1 MTMRKRIALLAGLV
15 VVLVVLGIGV
25 PAFLWSQRNVVEAHE
40 DPAAHFKYGSVGAEE
55 RNGIPYWI
63 WLVLPE
69 VFPEHLPDGPG
80 DGYVR
85 FGFIF
90 EPESPKGRPVGTSY
104 REDPVPRVGLNC
116 AVCHAGI
123 VKESNEADGRIVLGM
138 PAHQFDLQK
147 YLYFLFAVAGDSR
160 FGPDTI
166 ISAIK
171 RVNPDFS
178 WIDSLLYRFV
188 VIPRT
193 KEELLRVAKEF
204 DWMKQFPPTGPGR
217 VDTFNPYKF
226 NLFELTDENSGVGTA
241 DLPSLWNQA
250 PREGMWLHWDGN
262 NNSVEERNRS
272 AAIGAGASPES
283 LDTASMERVADWIAS
298 LSSPAFPGDRIDQ
311 AKVPAG
317 REVYERHCAVCH
329 SFDGERV
336 GQVVPIDEI
345 GTDRERLDSF
355 TSELAAKMNTLGE
368 GHSWR
373 FKNFQ
378 KTNGYSNMPLDGIWL
393 RAPYLHNGSV
403 PNLRDLLAPPEERPT
418 VFYRGYAVYDYE
430 NLGFVSSGPAAET
443 SGSRFDTT
451 ERGNSN
457 QGHLYGTDL
466 NASQIE
472 ALLEYLKTQ

>member
-1 MTMRKRIALLAGLV
+1 MSKRIALIAGAITI
-15 VVLVVLGIGV
+15 LVVLGIGI
-25 PAFLWSQRNVVEAHE
+25 PALLWIQRNVVEAHD
-40 DPAAHFKYGSVGAEE
+40 DPVTHFKYGSVGAEE
-55 RNGIPYWI
+55 RNGVPYWV

-69 VFPEHLPDGPG
+69 VFPDLLPDGSG
-80 DGYVR
+80 EGYAR

-116 AVCHAGI
+116 AVCHIGI
-123 VKESNEADGRIVLGM
+123 VKESNEAAGRIVLGM
-138 PAHQFDLQK
+138 PAHQFNLQK
-147 YLYFLFAVAGDSR
+147 YLYFLFAVAEDSR
-160 FGPDTI
+160 FDSDTI
-166 ISAIK
+166 IPAIDK
-171 RVNPDFS
+171 VNPDFS

-188 VIPRT
+188 VIPQTER
-193 KEELLRVAKEF
+193 ELLRVAEEF
-204 DWMKQFPPTGPGR
+204 DWMKQFPLTGPGR

-226 NLFELTDENSGVGTA
+226 NLFGLTDENPGVGTA

-283 LDTASMERVADWIAS
+283 LDTASMERVADWIAT
-298 LSSPAFPGDRIDQ
+298 LSPPAFPSDRIDQ
-311 AKVPAG
+311 SKVPIG
-317 REVYERHCAVCH
+317 RKIYQQHCAVCH
-329 SFDGERV
+329 AFDGTRV
-336 GQVVPIDEI
+336 GQIVPIDEI

-368 GHSWR
+368 GHPWR

-378 KTNGYSNMPLDGIWL
+378 KTNGYSSMPLDGVWL

-403 PNLRDLLAPPEERPT
+403 PTLRDLLTPPEQRPT
-418 VFYRGYAVYDYE
+418 VFYRGYSVYDYE
-430 NLGFVSSGPAAET
+430 NVGFKSSGQAAET
-443 SGSRFDTT
+443 SGFRFDTT
-451 ERGNSN
+451 ERGNGN
-457 QGHLYGTDL
+457 QGHRWGTDL